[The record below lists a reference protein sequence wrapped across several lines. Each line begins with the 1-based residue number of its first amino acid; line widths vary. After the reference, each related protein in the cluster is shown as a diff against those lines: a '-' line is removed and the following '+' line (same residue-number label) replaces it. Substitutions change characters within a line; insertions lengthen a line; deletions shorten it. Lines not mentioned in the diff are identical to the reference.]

1 MRIEEKLILN
11 ELRELN
17 VRVNLVNVDNISLRL
32 DEEGE
37 DLGIVLVRLMSHVKA
52 GLIARVLNIHGI
64 MTINK
69 GLAIEN
75 SWNKAIAIAIL
86 ARTGISVVPSRL
98 LLSTNPQYDGINYPV
113 VIKPIHGSWG
123 RLVSLANNNDEL
135 TLLLRHK
142 SLGDAYSR
150 ISMVQ
155 PFIGDGTDYRV
166 FVIGD
171 EVVASM
177 VRKPSPGDWRSN
189 VARGGIARA
198 IKLDGDAYET
208 AIKAV
213 KALDLDYAGV
223 DLLHS
228 NEHGYLVNEVNAIPE
243 FKGLMNATGIN
254 IARKIAE
261 YMLNIARR

>member
-1 MRIEEKLILN
+1 M
-11 ELRELN
+11 
-17 VRVNLVNVDNISLRL
+17 
-32 DEEGE
+32 
-37 DLGIVLVRLMSHVKA
+37 
-52 GLIARVLNIHGI
+52 
-64 MTINK
+64 
-69 GLAIEN
+69 
-75 SWNKAIAIAIL
+75 
-86 ARTGISVVPSRL
+86 
-98 LLSTNPQYDGINYPV
+98 
-113 VIKPIHGSWG
+113 
-123 RLVSLANNNDEL
+123 SLANNNDEL